1 NYQSYNAGIFIT
13 EKYSYK
19 KWDFEG
25 GVRFDYKSIYN
36 TTDNENKFSYPD
48 LNFNNLSGNIGTQ
61 YRLNSSTRLLI
72 NTSTAWRAPQV
83 NELYANGLH
92 HGASRLERGNQNLQ
106 AERSMSIGAGM
117 IFNQSWLELD
127 VNTYFKNINGFIFL
141 QPDFPPELTIRGAF
155 PVFSYN
161 QTDARLH
168 GADMNA
174 VIHVD
179 KHIDIT
185 LQGSV
190 LRAWDLKL
198 NDWIIQMPADR
209 IEFQTTYHF
218 SNAGKIFDT
227 YISAGASYV
236 SRQIRV
242 PATGNIELPNT
253 DPVVKQSDYLMPP
266 SAYWLAKLEAG
277 TKFRWAHQNC
287 NLILSVTN
295 LFDHA
300 YRDYMNAFRYFSDEM
315 GRNISLRLHIPFVIF
330 HQHK

>member
-1 NYQSYNAGIFIT
+1 
-13 EKYSYK
+13 
-19 KWDFEG
+19 
-25 GVRFDYKSIYN
+25 
-36 TTDNENKFSYPD
+36 
-48 LNFNNLSGNIGTQ
+48 
-61 YRLNSSTRLLI
+61 
-72 NTSTAWRAPQV
+72 V

-92 HGASRLERGNQNLQ
+92 HGAARLERGNQNLQ
-106 AERSMSIGAGM
+106 AERSMSVGTGL

-168 GADMNA
+168 GADINA

-179 KHIDIT
+179 KHIDISF
-185 LQGSV
+185 QGSI
-190 LRAWDLKL
+190 LRAWDLKAE
-198 NDWIIQMPADR
+198 DWIIQMPSDR
-209 IEFQTTYHF
+209 LELETSYQFA
-218 SNAGKIFDT
+218 NAGKIFDT
-227 YISAGASYV
+227 YVSAGASFV

-242 PATGNIELPNT
+242 PSTGNIELPNT
-253 DPVVKQSDYLMPP
+253 NPVVKQSDYLMPP
-266 SAYWLAKLEAG
+266 PAYWLAKFEVG
-277 TKFRWAHQNC
+277 TKFRLAHQNC

-295 LFDHA
+295 LFDTA

-315 GRNISLRLHIPFVIF
+315 GRNISLRLHIPFVII